1 MDVRPLNGRA
11 ARVHPAM
18 AQLGALVSSLG
29 TEEFEPTL
37 FAALNAVAGCDHVSV
52 FVVPEGSRPRV
63 LLASSKDGTSVAW
76 KAGRE
81 YATNFWHLDPS
92 NSSELLRDRSGVMVR
107 STPADVRAA
116 GYRRQC
122 YSQDDWARTG
132 SQIIE
137 RLALMF
143 VDAHESYKVSLF
155 RQAGS
160 GPFAQA
166 EIDAVAAWSA
176 PLLAL
181 LKKHDR
187 LSATSQGDFEKYV
200 GMLALVAP
208 GLSPR
213 EREVCA
219 GIAFGMSSEAI
230 RLKLGVSLSTVQ
242 THRKRAYA
250 RLRISSQNELLKL
263 LFRGSTH

>member
-1 MDVRPLNGRA
+1 MDVRPLNQSVCA
-11 ARVHPAM
+11 HPLL
-18 AQLGALVSSLG
+18 AQMGALVSTLG
-29 TEEFEPTL
+29 TNEFDATL
-37 FAALNAVAGCDHVSV
+37 FAALNAIAGCDHVTV
-52 FVVPEGSRPRV
+52 FVAPGSGGPRV
-63 LLASSKDGTSVAW
+63 LLASSKDGTSVAL

-81 YATNFWHLDPS
+81 YVSRFWHCDPS
-92 NSSELLRDRSGVMVR
+92 NSIDLLRERSGVLVR
-107 STPADVRAA
+107 STAADVRAA
-116 GYRRQC
+116 DYRRHC
-122 YSQDDWARTG
+122 YSQNDWARTG

-137 RLALMF
+137 RLALMLT
-143 VDAHESYKVSLF
+143 DEHESYKVSLF
-155 RQAGS
+155 RHAAS

-166 EIDAVAAWSA
+166 DIEALAAWSE

-181 LKKHDR
+181 IRKHAR
-187 LSATSQGDFEKYV
+187 LSVTSRGDFDKYV
-200 GMLALVAP
+200 EMLAAIAP

-230 RLKLGVSLSTVQ
+230 RLKLGVGLSTVQ

>member
-1 MDVRPLNGRA
+1 MDVRPLNDRA
-11 ARVHPAM
+11 ARSNPLL
-18 AQLGALVSSLG
+18 AQVGPLVSTLG
-29 TEEFEPTL
+29 TEDFEARL
-37 FAALNAVAGCDHVSV
+37 FAALHSVAGCDHVSV
-52 FVVPEGSRPRV
+52 FVVPDGGSPRV
-63 LLASSKDGTSVAW
+63 LLASSKDGSSIAW

-81 YATNFWHLDPS
+81 YAAKFWHHDPA
-92 NSSELLRDRSGVMVR
+92 NSIDLLRDRSGVLVR
-107 STPADVRAA
+107 STMADVRAA
-116 GYRRQC
+116 DYRRQC
-122 YSQDDWARTG
+122 YNQTDWMRTG

-137 RLALMF
+137 RVAL
-143 VDAHESYKVSLF
+143 VLTDAHESYKVSLF
-155 RQAGS
+155 RQASS
-160 GPFAQA
+160 GPFTQGD
-166 EIDAVAAWSA
+166 IDVLAAWSE

-187 LSATSQGDFEKYV
+187 LSMTSRGDFETYV
-200 GMLALVAP
+200 EMLGVVAP